1 MTKKIR
7 YSLIAVGFVFFLIA
21 APLIVLY
28 VRGVSYDFKTK
39 NFVKTGILA
48 VQSSPSDAEVFLD
61 GKLKLKK
68 QGDIRF
74 LLPAEYQVSL
84 KKDGYFDWTK
94 RLTIQAGQVTWA
106 SPSFGNINL
115 FLKNPPSKNIADGVT
130 DFYGQNGN
138 FIYLVPG
145 TLTVS
150 SLNNPDS
157 RYIYPLPTNI
167 DAIAAEDD
175 SGKNFALTDSLTA
188 SDSAPT
194 LLIFNRDSGKSI
206 DISPMFA
213 AMPKIQFGS
222 NGGFYALSQGSLYS
236 IDLQNKTKTALFSGV
251 SDFYFQGGSL
261 YFTQKKGQ
269 TETLL
274 ASQDPFSDSQVL
286 LAGLPQFAEANLF
299 VTFEKE
305 VLLLGD
311 GRLYL
316 VNSGAR
322 NIADNVSAFSFNPAD
337 SVLSVIHSGELDYY
351 DPAAANLDF
360 VTRSSEP
367 LANPRIL
374 TGVGN
379 AFYLQGNKLMAIE
392 LDARDS
398 QNQYQL
404 YQGADIKKFFV
415 DDAGKNVLVLDGGAL
430 KSLVIR

>member
-1 MTKKIR
+1 
-7 YSLIAVGFVFFLIA
+7 L
-21 APLIVLY
+21 
-28 VRGVSYDFKTK
+28 
-39 NFVKTGILA
+39 
-48 VQSSPSDAEVFLD
+48 
-61 GKLKLKK
+61 
-68 QGDIRF
+68 
-74 LLPAEYQVSL
+74 
-84 KKDGYFDWTK
+84 
-94 RLTIQAGQVTWA
+94 
-106 SPSFGNINL
+106 
-115 FLKNPPSKNIADGVT
+115 SKNIADGVT

-138 FIYLVPG
+138 LIYLAAG

-157 RYIYPLPTNI
+157 RLVYPLPANV
-167 DAIAAEDD
+167 DAIAAQDD
-175 SGKNFALTDSLTA
+175 SGKNFALTNSRAA

-194 LLIFNRDSGKSI
+194 LLIFNRGSGKFI
-206 DISPMFA
+206 DISPLFA
-213 AMPKIQFGS
+213 DAPKMRFDS
-222 NGGFYALSQGSLYS
+222 NGDFYALSDGSLYS
-236 IDLQNKTKTALFSGV
+236 VNLQNKTKTALFSGV

-274 ASQDPFSDSQVL
+274 ASQDPFSDSQIL
-286 LAGLPQFAEANLF
+286 LAGLPQFSTANMF

-337 SVLSVIHSGELDYY
+337 SVLSIIHSGELDYY

-374 TGVGN
+374 AGVGN

-404 YQGADIKKFFV
+404 YQGADIKKFFI
-415 DDAGKNVLVLDGGAL
+415 DNAGKNVLVLDGGAL
-430 KSLVIR
+430 KSLVIK